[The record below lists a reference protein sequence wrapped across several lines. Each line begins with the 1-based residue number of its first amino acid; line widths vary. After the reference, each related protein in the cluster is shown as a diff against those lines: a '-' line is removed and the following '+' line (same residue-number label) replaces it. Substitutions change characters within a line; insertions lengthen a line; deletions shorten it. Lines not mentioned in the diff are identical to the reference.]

1 MSARTTFEAAVKS
14 AGTSAIPTA
23 VNNEMTRQ
31 VTIDA
36 AFSGV
41 GYTLQTGNYANLAAA
56 VKAATAAKL
65 VADNA
70 VEATKQAA
78 LGAARDALRVAADFG
93 PL

>member
-1 MSARTTFEAAVKS
+1 MTARTVFETAVKAAGVS
-14 AGTSAIPTA
+14 AVATA
-23 VNNEMTRQ
+23 VTNEMTRQ
-31 VTIDA
+31 ATIDA

-41 GYTLQTGNYANLAAA
+41 GYTLQTGNYAALAAA
-56 VKAATAAKL
+56 VKSATAAKL

-70 VEATKQAA
+70 VEAAKQAS